1 MKSSASRRQ
10 VWLPLLVLLFTAI
23 GCVAVLFRRIG
34 LGELAVILAPLA
46 LIIVIE
52 SGRYLVRQLA
62 KGYRGPNDELND
74 KTES

>member
-1 MKSSASRRQ
+1 VKAFTRRRL
-10 VWLPLLVLLFTAI
+10 WIPLLVLLFAAI

-46 LIIVIE
+46 LIVVIE
-52 SGRYLVRQLA
+52 SGRYIVRQLA
-62 KGYRGPNDELND
+62 KGYRGPGDELNN

>member
-1 MKSSASRRQ
+1 MKSFASRRRL
-10 VWLPLLVLLFTAI
+10 WLPLLVLLFAAI

-46 LIIVIE
+46 LIVVIE
-52 SGRYLVRQLA
+52 SGRYIVRQLA
-62 KGYRGPNDELND
+62 KGYRGPGDELNN